1 MMCLACF
8 VLTLIIHILAL
19 PQVGRCK
26 AEPLPQGVL
35 WFCGFTLQPWLGLWD
50 PVVYGEDL
58 VMATRV
64 APLTMQPGSSWLDFE
79 GLPPAV
85 GVCVLDFGEA
95 LAFVRRVVAPVARLP
110 RCGSSVPQL
119 APGPV

>member
-1 MMCLACF
+1 MLRF
-8 VLTLIIHILAL
+8 
-19 PQVGRCK
+19 R
-26 AEPLPQGVL
+26 
-35 WFCGFTLQPWLGLWD
+35 GFALQPWLGLWD
-50 PVVYGEDL
+50 PAVYGEDL

-64 APLTMQPGSSWLDFE
+64 TPLAVPPGSSWSDFE

-95 LAFVRRVVAPVARLP
+95 LAFLRRVVAPVARLA